1 MDDCVTAI
9 GLLAVEDLC
18 ANSNSNMEIT
28 ERLHTTSREQWRE
41 WLIENHSTKREIWI
55 STTKS
60 PDGLQYLDAVEEA
73 LCFGWIDSTIKAGEG
88 VMWRRFSPRRKRSPW
103 TELNKERC
111 RRLERLGLMT
121 DAGRAVLP
129 DMGFQ
134 IDDDVLVALQSNEI
148 VWQNFQTLPALYVRV
163 RIDNIQNIRKRDPE
177 AYQRRLQKFID
188 NTRNGIMY
196 GEWHDD
202 GRLLANTE

>member
-1 MDDCVTAI
+1 
-9 GLLAVEDLC
+9 
-18 ANSNSNMEIT
+18 MEIT

-41 WLIENHSTKREIWI
+41 WLVENHSTKREIWI

-60 PDGLQYLDAVEEA
+60 PDGLQYLDSVEEA
-73 LCFGWIDSTIKAGEG
+73 LCFGWIDSTIKAGES
-88 VMWRRFSPRRKRSPW
+88 VMWRRFSPRRKNSPW

-111 RRLERLGLMT
+111 RRLECLGLMT

-134 IDDDVLVALQSNEI
+134 IDNDIIVALQSDET
-148 VWQNFQTLPALYVRV
+148 VWKNFQSLPALYVRV
-163 RIDNIQNIRKRDPE
+163 RIDNIQNIRKRSPE
-177 AYQRRLQKFID
+177 AFQRRLQKFIE

-196 GEWHDD
+196 GEWTDN
-202 GRLLANTE
+202 GLLLSEAE

>member
-1 MDDCVTAI
+1 
-9 GLLAVEDLC
+9 
-18 ANSNSNMEIT
+18 MEIT

-41 WLIENHSTKREIWI
+41 WLAENHSTKREIWI

-60 PDGLQYLDAVEEA
+60 PEDLQYLDAVEEA

-111 RRLERLGLMT
+111 RRLECLGLMT
-121 DAGRAVLP
+121 DAGRTVLP
-129 DMGFQ
+129 NMDFQ
-134 IDDDVLVALQSNEI
+134 IDDDILTALQGDEV
-148 VWQNFQTLPALYVRV
+148 VWQKFQTLPALYVRV
-163 RIDNIQNIRKRDPE
+163 RIDNIQNVRKRSPE
-177 AYQRRLQKFID
+177 AFQRRLQKFIE

-196 GEWHDD
+196 GEWHDG
-202 GRLLANTE
+202 GRLLSDIE